1 MMPCEA
7 RCSHQLSSYY
17 SRELVLRCKGS
28 AFFTKDSVW
37 LELVRL
43 WKGNFL
49 TFYLAN
55 HFLQGIRMTFS
66 SPWHFAKNSPEMTY
80 WHFFLVVVSL
90 REKPLPVPVRMYTIL
105 KNKCLQR
112 RGPWK
117 CLGRQGLHSVKDQN
131 VFVSQVHVDPPSSEA
146 GHPSGPSQV
155 GHPRD
160 LVPVFSGLGSKP
172 GPHKIHPGLGKMG
185 LHKR

>member
-1 MMPCEA
+1 M
-7 RCSHQLSSYY
+7 RQDVHTQLSSYY

-37 LELVRL
+37 PSKTLPR
-43 WKGNFL
+43 KNFDL
-49 TFYLAN
+49 CLAN
-55 HFLQGIRMTFS
+55 NFLQGIRMTFS
-66 SPWHFAKNSPEMTY
+66 LPWHFAKNSPERTY

-90 REKPLPVPVRMYTIL
+90 REKPLPVPVRIFTIL
-105 KNKCLQR
+105 KKPKCFQR
-112 RGPWK
+112 RGPRK
-117 CLGRQGLHSVKDQN
+117 SLGRQGLHSVKDQN

>member
-1 MMPCEA
+1 MAFCQELPGNDLLTLFPR
-7 RCSHQLSSYY
+7 RCLVKRKTSSRACSDIHY
-17 SRELVLRCKGS
+17 
-28 AFFTKDSVW
+28 
-37 LELVRL
+37 
-43 WKGNFL
+43 
-49 TFYLAN
+49 
-55 HFLQGIRMTFS
+55 
-66 SPWHFAKNSPEMTY
+66 
-80 WHFFLVVVSL
+80 
-90 REKPLPVPVRMYTIL
+90 L

-112 RGPWK
+112 RGPRK
-117 CLGRQGLHSVKDQN
+117 SLGRQGLHSVKDQN